1 NSAAH
6 TRYEFL
12 LPVAS
17 TIDRNRL
24 EAFIADLDREALR
37 YFNEPGSAPSGPWAL
52 NPDPL
57 HPRLTLVSDARE
69 ALFHARAS
77 VVASGTAT
85 IQAAVI
91 GNPFVVVYRVSPLT
105 FALAKKLV
113 EYPEEFPNMADAS
126 GNQPI
131 AMVNLIAQRRLVPEL
146 LQQNFTAANV
156 AQALAPLLADTPERE
171 AQIAGLAEVRTLLN
185 PAIATEPPQ
194 TSVISTEAP
203 PSPVI
208 STEAQRSGEIAA
220 FPPAGTGQNPAQTSI
235 AHLAAAVLEALCKS
249 EPVKSSSKVSDG
261 PN

>member
-1 NSAAH
+1 
-6 TRYEFL
+6 
-12 LPVAS
+12 
-17 TIDRNRL
+17 
-24 EAFIADLDREALR
+24 
-37 YFNEPGSAPSGPWAL
+37 
-52 NPDPL
+52 
-57 HPRLTLVSDARE
+57 
-69 ALFHARAS
+69 
-77 VVASGTAT
+77 
-85 IQAAVI
+85 
-91 GNPFVVVYRVSPLT
+91 
-105 FALAKKLV
+105 
-113 EYPEEFPNMADAS
+113 MADAS

-194 TSVISTEAP
+194 TSVISTEPPQTSVISTEAP